1 MIVKMWGKC
10 CVFDGM
16 RFKTGNGYKRYNGEW
31 TKNIEMC
38 RRIPMMPA
46 CPEKI
51 GGWERKQSSFEK
63 VVREALT
70 SVRANREENVQKK
83 LICW

>member
-1 MIVKMWGKC
+1 
-10 CVFDGM
+10 
-16 RFKTGNGYKRYNGEW
+16 
-31 TKNIEMC
+31 MC

-70 SVRANREENVQKK
+70 SVRANREEDVQKK
-83 LICW
+83 LIC